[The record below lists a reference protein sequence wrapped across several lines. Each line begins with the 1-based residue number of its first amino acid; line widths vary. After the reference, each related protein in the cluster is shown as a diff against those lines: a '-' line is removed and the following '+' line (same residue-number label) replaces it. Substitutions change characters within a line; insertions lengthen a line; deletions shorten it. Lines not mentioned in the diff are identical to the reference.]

1 MERKPTKVFGYVRVS
16 TDIQVKEGHSIEAQK
31 NRIYEYCKYKKYNF
45 DRYFVDEGKSGKDM
59 KREHLIEMIEALEPG
74 IAIVVISLSRLT
86 RSVKDGLE
94 LLNIVKNKGSNLVIL
109 DLDVDTNTP
118 TGDLMY
124 NIMVSVS
131 QFERKNTAEK
141 VSIVLNDMSSKG
153 TLRTKPRF
161 GYKVIGSK
169 EDKTRELV
177 INEEE
182 QAVIQRIRDII
193 NDNPDITVSNICKI
207 LEYENIKIRK
217 CKKIYRQYITN
228 IIKDN
233 SLR

>member
-1 MERKPTKVFGYVRVS
+1 
-16 TDIQVKEGHSIEAQK
+16 
-31 NRIYEYCKYKKYNF
+31 
-45 DRYFVDEGKSGKDM
+45 M